1 MSCVTFL
8 KRRRSCRRGHR
19 RSSVAATPVARNL
32 TQNGDPIAERGKRS
46 VREALL
52 RQIVE
57 KIVSGEMAEGS
68 TLPNEAEL
76 TEQFGVSRTSLREAM
91 QYMSALGMVR
101 SRTRAG
107 TTVLPRENWN
117 YLDPLL
123 LDAMLS
129 IGADETFYTSLI
141 DARQLL
147 EPAAAAQAAAN
158 ASARELSQIAK
169 AFEDMVEANS
179 RDNEEWSRADLDFHT
194 AIINA
199 SGNWVYRQFATAI
212 RAALLASFRLTNR
225 ASQSHEQAILKHQD
239 VLEAIRM
246 RRPDAAR
253 HAMEQLIGV
262 ARSEITDALRKSRGR
277 EWPSKDET

>member
-1 MSCVTFL
+1 MNDGTIS
-8 KRRRSCRRGHR
+8 R
-19 RSSVAATPVARNL
+19 AL
-32 TQNGDPIAERGKRS
+32 TANGDPIAKGGKRG
-46 VREALL
+46 VREAILQ
-52 RQIVE
+52 RFIE
-57 KIVSGEMAEGS
+57 KIVSGEFAES
-68 TLPNEAEL
+68 ATLPNEAEL

-91 QYMSALGMVR
+91 QYMAAIGMIR

-107 TTVLPRENWN
+107 TIVLPRENWN

-123 LDAMLS
+123 LDIMLT
-129 IGADETFYTSLI
+129 IGGDETFYSSLI

-158 ASARELSQIAK
+158 ANARQLAQIAR

-179 RDNEEWSRADLDFHT
+179 RDNEMWSRADLEFHT

-199 SGNWVYRQFATAI
+199 SGNWVYRQFASAI

-262 ARSEITDALRKSRGR
+262 ARIEMTDALRKARSSA
-277 EWPSKDET
+277 PAVDLNIK

>member
-1 MSCVTFL
+1 MT
-8 KRRRSCRRGHR
+8 
-19 RSSVAATPVARNL
+19 ATPMARAL
-32 TQNGDPIAERGKRS
+32 TQDGNPIAERGKGS
-46 VREALL
+46 VREGLL
-52 RQIVE
+52 RQIAQ
-57 KIVSGEMAEGS
+57 KIVTGEMAEGS

-76 TEQFGVSRTSLREAM
+76 TERFGVSRTSLREAM
-91 QYMSALGMVR
+91 QYLSAIGMVR

-107 TTVLPRENWN
+107 TIVLPRENWN
-117 YLDPLL
+117 YLDPLV
-123 LDAMLS
+123 LDAMLTV
-129 IGADETFYTSLI
+129 GADESFYTSLI

-158 ASARELSQIAK
+158 ATARQLSQIAK

-179 RDNEEWSRADLDFHT
+179 RDNEEWSRADLEFHT

-262 ARSEITDALRKSRGR
+262 ARSEITDALRKSRNADI
-277 EWPSKDET
+277 KDEFP

>member
-1 MSCVTFL
+1 MTKV
-8 KRRRSCRRGHR
+8 
-19 RSSVAATPVARNL
+19 L
-32 TQNGDPIAERGKRS
+32 TEHGAPIAQRGKRTI
-46 VREALL
+46 REALL
-52 RQIVE
+52 HCLVE
-57 KIVSGEMAEGS
+57 KIVSGTFRENS

-91 QYMSALGMVR
+91 QYLSALGMVR

-107 TTVLPRENWN
+107 TTILPRENWN
-117 YLDPLL
+117 YLDPIV
-123 LDAMLS
+123 LDVMLS
-129 IGADETFYTSLI
+129 VGPDDTFYSSLI

-158 ASARELSQIAK
+158 ANARQLYQISK

-179 RDNEEWSRADLDFHT
+179 RDTEDWSRADLEFHT
-194 AIINA
+194 AIIDA
-199 SGNWVYRQFATAI
+199 SGNWVYRQFASAI

-225 ASQSHEQAILKHQD
+225 ASQSHEQAILTHQD

-246 RRPDAAR
+246 RRPEAAR

-262 ARSEITDALRKSRGR
+262 ARSEMTDALRRARKNAEASTR
-277 EWPSKDET
+277 

>member
-1 MSCVTFL
+1 MTG
-8 KRRRSCRRGHR
+8 RGTSTR
-19 RSSVAATPVARNL
+19 QVL
-32 TQNGDPIAERGKRS
+32 TADGDPIAARGKRG

-52 RQIVE
+52 HNLVE
-57 KIVSGEMAEGS
+57 KIVSGEWVEGS

-76 TEQFGVSRTSLREAM
+76 TEQFGVSRTSLRETM

-107 TTVLPRENWN
+107 TIVLPKENWN
-117 YLDPLL
+117 YLDPLV
-123 LDAMLS
+123 LDVMLA
-129 IGADETFYTSLI
+129 IGTDESFYASLI

-158 ASARELSQIAK
+158 ATARQLYQISK
-169 AFEDMVEANS
+169 AFEDMVDANS
-179 RDNEEWSRADLDFHT
+179 RDTEAWSKADLEFHT

-199 SGNWVYRQFATAI
+199 SGNWVYRQFASAI

-225 ASQSHEQAILKHQD
+225 ASQSHEQAIGKHQD

-253 HAMEQLIGV
+253 YAMEQLIGI
-262 ARSEITDALRKSRGR
+262 ARSEILEALRKSRGSGT
-277 EWPSKDET
+277 P

>member
-1 MSCVTFL
+1 MTVT
-8 KRRRSCRRGHR
+8 R
-19 RSSVAATPVARNL
+19 TARAL
-32 TQNGDPIAERGKRS
+32 TQDGDPIAERGKRS
-46 VREALL
+46 VREHLL
-52 RQIVE
+52 RRMVQN
-57 KIVSGEMAEGS
+57 IVSGDMAEGA

-76 TEQFGVSRTSLREAM
+76 TETFGVSRTSLREAM
-91 QYMSALGMVR
+91 QYLSALGMVR

-107 TTVLPRENWN
+107 TIILPRENWN
-117 YLDPLL
+117 YLDPLV
-123 LDAMLS
+123 LDVMLT
-129 IGADETFYTSLI
+129 IGADENFYTSLI

-158 ASARELSQIAK
+158 ASARQLSQIAK
-169 AFEDMVEANS
+169 AFEDMVDANS
-179 RDNEEWSRADLDFHT
+179 RDNEEWSRADLEFHT

-225 ASQSHEQAILKHQD
+225 ASQSHEQAIVKHQD

-253 HAMEQLIGV
+253 YAMEQLIGV
-262 ARSEITDALRKSRGR
+262 ARSEITDALRKSRKPDVAG
-277 EWPSKDET
+277 

>member
-1 MSCVTFL
+1 M
-8 KRRRSCRRGHR
+8 
-19 RSSVAATPVARNL
+19 L
-32 TQNGDPIAERGKRS
+32 TEHGAPIAQRGKRS

-52 RQIVE
+52 HRLVE
-57 KIVSGEMAEGS
+57 MIVSGRFAENA

-76 TEQFGVSRTSLREAM
+76 TEQFAVSRTSLREAM
-91 QYMSALGMVR
+91 QYLSALGMVR

-117 YLDPLL
+117 YLDPIV
-123 LDAMLS
+123 LDVMLS
-129 IGADETFYTSLI
+129 VGGDDAFYSSLI

-158 ASARELSQIAK
+158 ANARQLYQISK
-169 AFEDMVEANS
+169 AFEDMVEANA
-179 RDNEEWSRADLDFHT
+179 RDTEDWSRADLEFHT

-199 SGNWVYRQFATAI
+199 SGNWVYRQFASAI

-253 HAMEQLIGV
+253 YAMEQLIGV
-262 ARSEITDALRKSRGR
+262 ARSEMTDALRRARKAAELS
-277 EWPSKDET
+277 EK

>member
-1 MSCVTFL
+1 MT
-8 KRRRSCRRGHR
+8 RI
-19 RSSVAATPVARNL
+19 L
-32 TQNGDPIAERGKRS
+32 TEHGAPIAQRGKRS

-52 RQIVE
+52 HCLVE
-57 KIVSGEMAEGS
+57 MVVSGAFPENA

-76 TEQFGVSRTSLREAM
+76 TEKFSVSRTSLREAM
-91 QYMSALGMVR
+91 QYLSALGMVR

-107 TTVLPRENWN
+107 TIVLPRENWN
-117 YLDPLL
+117 YLDPIV
-123 LDAMLS
+123 LDVMLTV
-129 IGADETFYTSLI
+129 GGDDAFYSSLI

-158 ASARELSQIAK
+158 ANARQLYQISK

-179 RDNEEWSRADLDFHT
+179 RDTEDWSRADLEFHT

-199 SGNWVYRQFATAI
+199 SGNWVYRQFASAI

-225 ASQSHEQAILKHQD
+225 ASQSHEQAILTHQD

-262 ARSEITDALRKSRGR
+262 ARSEMTDALRRARKAAEVTEG
-277 EWPSKDET
+277 K

>member
-1 MSCVTFL
+1 MT
-8 KRRRSCRRGHR
+8 
-19 RSSVAATPVARNL
+19 VAR
-32 TQNGDPIAERGKRS
+32 TAGMVSANGFPIADSGKRS

-52 RQIVE
+52 QQLVDM
-57 KIVSGEMAEGS
+57 IVSGEMAEGS
-68 TLPNEAEL
+68 ILPNETEL
-76 TEQFGVSRTSLREAM
+76 TEKFNVSRTTLREAM
-91 QYMSALGMVR
+91 QYLSALGIVR

-107 TTVLPRENWN
+107 TTILPRENWN
-117 YLDPLL
+117 YLDPLV
-123 LDAMLS
+123 LDATLKF
-129 IGADETFYTSLI
+129 GADEHFYLSLI

-158 ASARELSQIAK
+158 ATARQLFQISK
-169 AFEDMVEANS
+169 AFEEMVEANA
-179 RDNEEWSRADLDFHT
+179 RDTEEWSRADLDFHT

-225 ASQSHEQAILKHQD
+225 ASQSHEQAIIKHQD

-246 RRPDAAR
+246 RQPEAAK

-262 ARSEITDALRKSRGR
+262 AQSRSPRLC
-277 EWPSKDET
+277 ETFVCEPR

>member
-1 MSCVTFL
+1 
-8 KRRRSCRRGHR
+8 
-19 RSSVAATPVARNL
+19 VAATPVARNL